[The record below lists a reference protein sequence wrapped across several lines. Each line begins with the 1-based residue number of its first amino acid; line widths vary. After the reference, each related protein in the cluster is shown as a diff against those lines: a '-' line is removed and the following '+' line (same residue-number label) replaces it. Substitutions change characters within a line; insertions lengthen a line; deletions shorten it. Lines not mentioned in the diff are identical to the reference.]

1 MFYNSVGHSLKILRE
16 YYDAVLNGS
25 KTFEIRKHDRNYQV
39 GDKLIL
45 KEWDGDKYTGRT
57 ITKEIVYML
66 DDNSGY
72 VLTGY
77 VIMSIK

>member
-25 KTFEIRKHDRNYQV
+25 KTFEIRKYDRNYQV

-45 KEWDGDKYTGRT
+45 KEWDGDKYTGRI

>member
-1 MFYNSVGHSLKILRE
+1 MLDKSVGHSLKILPE
-16 YYDAVLNGS
+16 YFNAIASGR

-45 KEWDGDKYTGRT
+45 KEWDGSKYTGR
-57 ITKEIVYML
+57 IIKKEIVYML

-72 VLTGY
+72 VLEGY